1 MNQKEKLIKSTI
13 LFKESWEIYRKNLL
27 KFIMVFLYGLAGFIP
42 LLVVLVLFF
51 IYNITGLA
59 EKASLIVNFSLAF
72 IGFCLFVASLYVA
85 IVYSIRSK
93 VASIL
98 LLKNNFTPAKNNFEE
113 AKPYFIKFLGVSMLM
128 MVLIIAWGF
137 LFIIPALI
145 FGIYYSFATYIL
157 VIEDKRPF
165 SAVERS
171 YDLVKGYF
179 WPVFGRLFLV
189 SIFAIL
195 VYAFISWPGY
205 KMSEGS
211 NIFIAYNVLINIIW
225 AILAPYFIVY
235 FYQLY
240 KSLKTVKDKQI

>member
-1 MNQKEKLIKSTI
+1 MNQKEKLIKSVT

-27 KFIMVFLYGLAGFIP
+27 KFIMVFLYGLSGLIP

-51 IYNITGLA
+51 TYNITDLA
-59 EKASLIVNFSLAF
+59 EKASLLVNFSLAL
-72 IGFCLFVASLYVA
+72 IGFGLFVASLYIA
-85 IVYSIRSK
+85 IVYSIRTK

-98 LLKNNFTPAKNNFEE
+98 LLKNNFTPARNNFEE

-145 FGIYYSFATYIL
+145 FGIYYSFAAYIL

-171 YDLVKGYF
+171 RQMPIPK
-179 WPVFGRLFLV
+179 R
-189 SIFAIL
+189 AITIQR
-195 VYAFISWPGY
+195 AMQNTAS
-205 KMSEGS
+205 K
-211 NIFIAYNVLINIIW
+211 
-225 AILAPYFIVY
+225 
-235 FYQLY
+235 
-240 KSLKTVKDKQI
+240 